1 LMQLHTGMAVELILW
16 QDSWKQ
22 TAVLSSCE
30 IDFLNLAL
38 PAFENATLLD
48 PECAQVQSNL
58 AIVYAML
65 DRRIDAL
72 DTIKK
77 ATSSQRNN
85 QYFWAIQGF
94 LEDLKGSRDEARESW
109 KRALEIDPFI
119 GERKY
124 FGIMVVN
131 DTRPNRHFLFPI
143 IREPNKD
150 YELKACMDFLAFI
163 EFSRVSMANYPK
175 IPPGTQEFFIKNKYF
190 IIRDIIPPFILHSAA
205 RGIKDSRLAGS
216 FGSIG
221 DYQSKRF
228 NSLNDRISRVLH
240 FQLVDVWRRIVL
252 HNLNPS
258 YSFYGGYQPG
268 ARLPPHTDKPQC
280 EFTVSLTMNQF
291 PYDAPWTLSLGSRAK
306 FEKNEKF
313 IGDPQEKMPPESE
326 IVDADL
332 YPGDALLFMGRHLVH
347 FRRDQLSEGR
357 WLDQV
362 FLHHVQ
368 DTFPGWY
375 DI

>member
-1 LMQLHTGMAVELILW
+1 
-16 QDSWKQ
+16 
-22 TAVLSSCE
+22 
-30 IDFLNLAL
+30 LNLSL
-38 PAFENATLLD
+38 GAFENATKLD
-48 PECAQVQSNL
+48 PDCAQVRSNL
-58 AIVYAML
+58 AVVFGL
-65 DRRIDAL
+65 LGKKDDAL
-72 DTIKK
+72 ASITK
-77 ATSSQRNN
+77 ATELQNNN
-85 QYFWAIQGF
+85 QYFWTLRGF
-94 LEDLKGSRDEARESW
+94 FEDFRGDRYSARKSW
-109 KRALEIDPFI
+109 SRALEIDPFI
-119 GERKY
+119 AERKY

-143 IREPNKD
+143 VREPNKD
-150 YELKACMDFLAFI
+150 KELITSLDILAYI
-163 EFSRVSMANYPK
+163 EFARVSMANYPK
-175 IPPGTQEFFIKNKYF
+175 IPLGTQEFFIKNKYF
-190 IIRDIIPPFILHSAA
+190 IIRDIIPPFVLNAAA

-216 FGSIG
+216 YGTLG
-221 DYQSKRF
+221 DYQSNGF
-228 NSLNDRISRVLH
+228 GSLHERIARILH
-240 FQLVDVWRRIVL
+240 FQLVDVWRRIAL

-291 PYDAPWTLSLGSRAK
+291 PYDTPWTLSLGSRAK

-313 IGDPQEKMPPESE
+313 IGDPAEKMPPESE